1 MMMVIRNMK
10 RNKND
15 RVREYAKAEADR
27 IKLAAS
33 EKKEIVEVEAEIM
46 KEKILAEAEHF
57 IDIQRLRKEVQKEAK
72 EYKDLIN
79 I

>member
-1 MMMVIRNMK
+1 MMVIRNMK

-15 RVREYAKAEADR
+15 KIREYAKAEAEN

-33 EKKEIVEVEAEIM
+33 EKKEIVEAEAGIR
-46 KEKILAEAEHF
+46 KEKILAEAVHF
-57 IDIQRLRKEVQKEAK
+57 IDVQRLRKEVQKEAR

-79 I
+79 L

>member
-1 MMMVIRNMK
+1 MMVIRNSK
-10 RNKND
+10 RNNNEKIHD
-15 RVREYAKAEADR
+15 CAKVEAEK

-33 EKKEIVEVEAEIM
+33 GTKKIIETEAGIR

-57 IDIQRLRKEVQKEAK
+57 MDVQRLRKEVQKEAR

-79 I
+79 L

>member
-1 MMMVIRNMK
+1 MMVIRNIK

-15 RVREYAKAEADR
+15 RIREYAKGEAER
-27 IKLAAS
+27 IKMAAS
-33 EKKEIVEVEAEIM
+33 EKKEILEAEAGIR

-57 IDIQRLRKEVQKEAK
+57 MDMQKLRKEVQKEAR

-79 I
+79 L

>member
-1 MMMVIRNMK
+1 MMVIRNMK

-15 RVREYAKAEADR
+15 KIREYVKAEAEK

-33 EKKEIVEVEAEIM
+33 EKKEIVEAEAGIR
-46 KEKILAEAEHF
+46 KKILAEAEHF
-57 IDIQRLRKEVQKEAK
+57 MDVQRLRKEVQKEAR

-79 I
+79 L

>member
-1 MMMVIRNMK
+1 MMVIRNIK

-15 RVREYAKAEADR
+15 KIREYAKAEAEK

-33 EKKEIVEVEAEIM
+33 EKKEIVEAEAGIR

-57 IDIQRLRKEVQKEAK
+57 MDVQKLRKEVQKEAR

-79 I
+79 L